1 MSKQMKKR
9 AAPPRSPATAL
20 VRVANRL
27 DRATRGLRRPEVLAA
42 LSTQAPAV
50 EALSEAIALGSLGLV
65 EIKLTREEEMVLVE
79 AVDVGDVLVKPTG
92 QPYLSHPA
100 YTKWFNRAFGR
111 LGWALVPR
119 AKPALSENG
128 VLVPYV
134 LYIHGQPAAFA
145 IGEQDYH
152 ANNREQTY
160 GDAIEATVAS
170 ALRRCAKRMGV
181 GLELWDKR
189 FINKF
194 TREHCICVLRT
205 SKNERAWRRVDD
217 DPFYDE
223 AGKAKEGEYVKP
235 AQRQESSQAS
245 RFPPRSSSA
254 HRDGRIITEKQLKR
268 LWAILRNSG
277 RPDAEVKEWLASR
290 FKISSTKLIT
300 QDIYEQIC
308 SAIEARGELP
318 PGPDALAR
326 EAGAEG

>member
-1 MSKQMKKR
+1 MSKQTKKR
-9 AAPPRSPATAL
+9 AAPPRSQSQAL

-27 DRATRGLRRPEVLAA
+27 DRATRGLRKPEVLAA
-42 LSTQAPAV
+42 LASSAPSPAI

-65 EIKLTREEEMVLVE
+65 EVKLTQAEELILAEPVNVADILI
-79 AVDVGDVLVKPTG
+79 KPTG
-92 QPYLSHPA
+92 QPYISHPA

-134 LYIHGQPAAFA
+134 LYIHTQPAAFA

-152 ANNREQTY
+152 GNNREQTY
-160 GDAIEATVAS
+160 GDAIESTVAS
-170 ALRRCAKRMGV
+170 GLRRCAKRMGV

-194 TREHCICVLRT
+194 IREHCICVLRT

-217 DPFYDE
+217 DPFFDE
-223 AGKAKEGEYVKP
+223 AGNAKEGEDVRP
-235 AQRQESSQAS
+235 AQRQES
-245 RFPPRSSSA
+245 RFPPRSSTT

-268 LWAILRNSG
+268 LWVILRNSW

-308 SAIEARGELP
+308 TAIEARGELP